1 MDTYK
6 GANSY
11 IFNCLN
17 AINLFTQFCL
27 IFCLHRI
34 TNRLQ
39 LSDKSKDEKE
49 DEIKP
54 NEAAEAMNAMKH
66 VTDLV
71 VQMDES
77 LKEEEDILNERAS
90 RLRRQ
95 SADAFKLIDDVK
107 KLQK

>member
-1 MDTYK
+1 MKNTIPLPFEIKTVIPYQIWIDIL
-6 GANSY
+6 SLS
-11 IFNCLN
+11 I
-17 AINLFTQFCL
+17 INL
-27 IFCLHRI
+27 
-34 TNRLQ
+34 LQ

-49 DEIKP
+49 DDIKT
-54 NEAAEAMNAMKH
+54 NEAEEAMNAMKH

>member
-1 MDTYK
+1 
-6 GANSY
+6 
-11 IFNCLN
+11 
-17 AINLFTQFCL
+17 
-27 IFCLHRI
+27 
-34 TNRLQ
+34 
-39 LSDKSKDEKE
+39 
-49 DEIKP
+49 
-54 NEAAEAMNAMKH
+54 MNAMKH
-66 VTDLV
+66 VTELV

>member
-1 MDTYK
+1 MFI
-6 GANSY
+6 SE
-11 IFNCLN
+11 L
-17 AINLFTQFCL
+17 L
-27 IFCLHRI
+27 FCLHRI
-34 TNRLQ
+34 TYLLQ

-49 DEIKP
+49 DDIKT
-54 NEAAEAMNAMKH
+54 NEAEEAMNAMKH